1 MNFDQEQE
9 RFRDL
14 FHKQQELLI
23 ELDLVQL
30 EIKKLIEEHNKN
42 IEKNN

>member
-1 MNFDQEQE
+1 MNFDQEI
-9 RFRDL
+9 RDL
-14 FHKQQELLI
+14 FHKQEELLI

-30 EIKKLIEEHNKN
+30 EIKKLIEEHNRN

>member
-1 MNFDQEQE
+1 MDFDQDM
-9 RFRDL
+9 RDL
-14 FHKQQELLI
+14 FSKQEELLI

>member
-1 MNFDQEQE
+1 MNFDQK
-9 RFRDL
+9 FRDL
-14 FHKQQELLI
+14 FHKQEELLI

-30 EIKKLIEEHNKN
+30 EIKELIEEHNKN